1 MMILNKKE
9 KLIQMLLKEQ
19 PLTSSVLSNQLDVSI
34 RTVKNYIYQINDEYP
49 ETIISSRLGYS
60 INKDHAY
67 DVLRDLL
74 SEEKGIPQTS
84 KERIVFL
91 LNKLLKSH
99 QDDLFN
105 IYDIS
110 DELYISPSTI
120 RNELKK
126 VKRKLNKYDIELIL
140 KGDSFKIDG
149 LEKNKRKMLSSILYE
164 ESDIHF
170 LNLDTLQQSFRNINI
185 DLIKSIILSEFQ
197 KYHYFINDYSLSNL
211 VLHLALSIER
221 IRDDNHYIQNN
232 QTINEDLIE
241 YKLAKDL
248 ALQLE
253 NYFQI
258 TFSKAEVFEMTLLI
272 ASRASSFNYRTM
284 EISDLEEF
292 VGKDCLDLV
301 YSLVDD
307 IKSLYSIDL
316 SDPEFLMRFT
326 LHIYNL
332 IIRSHNNYL
341 SKNPLTKEIKT
352 SYPLIY
358 DMSVT
363 IAKIIIEKTNVHIND
378 DEIAYITF
386 HIGSILETQKSFA
399 TKLPI
404 AIFCPNYYDLS
415 YKLIDSI
422 QQYFS
427 NDVIISHVFTNEND
441 LLSIHNIDL
450 IITTVPLNV
459 ILETPVFEI
468 KMFLSNQDR
477 YKLSEKIKEINI
489 NKQKNELRK
498 YLTQLIIPD
507 LFERKED
514 FKNKNECLSIMVNK
528 LVENKYVEISFY
540 DEIIKREQ
548 LSSTAFG
555 NFAIPHSMKMNAY
568 KTGINVMIT
577 RKPIKWDNHS
587 VNLVLMMC
595 FNKNER
601 YIFNNIYDI
610 ITTILS
616 ESDNVKRIVSS
627 KTYDEFIDNIV
638 NSIN

>member
-1 MMILNKKE
+1 MILNKKE

-34 RTVKNYIYQINDEYP
+34 RTVKSYIYQINDEYP
-49 ETIISSRLGYS
+49 ETISSSRLGYS

-120 RNELKK
+120 RNELKR

-248 ALQLE
+248 AFQLE

-284 EISDLEEF
+284 KISDLEEF

-378 DEIAYITF
+378 DEIAYI
-386 HIGSILETQKSFA
+386 E
-399 TKLPI
+399 
-404 AIFCPNYYDLS
+404 YYGVARPL
-415 YKLIDSI
+415 Y
-422 QQYFS
+422 
-427 NDVIISHVFTNEND
+427 
-441 LLSIHNIDL
+441 
-450 IITTVPLNV
+450 TV
-459 ILETPVFEI
+459 
-468 KMFLSNQDR
+468 K
-477 YKLSEKIKEINI
+477 
-489 NKQKNELRK
+489 
-498 YLTQLIIPD
+498 
-507 LFERKED
+507 
-514 FKNKNECLSIMVNK
+514 
-528 LVENKYVEISFY
+528 
-540 DEIIKREQ
+540 
-548 LSSTAFG
+548 
-555 NFAIPHSMKMNAY
+555 
-568 KTGINVMIT
+568 
-577 RKPIKWDNHS
+577 
-587 VNLVLMMC
+587 
-595 FNKNER
+595 
-601 YIFNNIYDI
+601 
-610 ITTILS
+610 
-616 ESDNVKRIVSS
+616 
-627 KTYDEFIDNIV
+627 
-638 NSIN
+638 

>member
-1 MMILNKKE
+1 MILNKKE

-248 ALQLE
+248 AFQLE

-284 EISDLEEF
+284 KISYLEEF